1 MTTEGGGAIM
11 GDFDRRSSPATGTPS
26 GHVAGHV
33 KPRSSLRSVR
43 IQILVPVLVAAIGFA
58 VLGLI
63 QTNQALTEVDQ
74 ADRAIALARATE
86 PIGALAHAVAIEYV
100 TVSDAAHRRA
110 GTGADINAQR
120 TETDAAREQFYG
132 LIGSIRESAP
142 ALNPLVDAVDRT
154 IRSLGTAR
162 EILAQAPD
170 GSAEVR

>member
-33 KPRSSLRSVR
+33 KPRSSLRS
-43 IQILVPVLVAAIGFA
+43 
-58 VLGLI
+58 GLI